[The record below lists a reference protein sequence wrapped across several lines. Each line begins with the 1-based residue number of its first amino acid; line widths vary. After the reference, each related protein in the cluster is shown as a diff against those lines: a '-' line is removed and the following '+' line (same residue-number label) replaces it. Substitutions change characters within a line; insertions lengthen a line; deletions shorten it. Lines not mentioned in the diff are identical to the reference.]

1 MYSLVQFKDNDGGT
15 LSIVNSEWLT
25 PRKNEVYWPPV
36 KGTKAFERLLTCSPN
51 EKWHLYG
58 VQRVFCETD
67 SLEKAKQKLKL
78 AEVTSDLTTEEKTE
92 VQRPTKRRA
101 IRTNR
106 YISSDEQD
114 DENDNYILL
123 QDKNKYPGASLPNN
137 LEQGFLTNVEN
148 KRQET
153 DDLQLTGFQDE
164 VVSLL
169 TLIKIQNDQI
179 LSILKHKRMGVN
191 LKPDYKFPLKTNEDL
206 ENTEKLLKIE
216 ENYENLVSYLETLG
230 GRDTSNKVSRIMKTL
245 LADGLSK
252 EFNFYG
258 KRSQKRPFCQ
268 LLLRKCIVEAV
279 IKNTT
284 GATEKEIEDK
294 IKVWLKHAPER
305 VLKKENKVD

>member
-78 AEVTSDLTTEEKTE
+78 AEVTSDLTTEEETE

-101 IRTNR
+101 IRTNS

-153 DDLQLTGFQDE
+153 DDLQLTGFQDK

-179 LSILKHKRMGVN
+179 LSILKHKRMGVK
-191 LKPDYKFPLKTNEDL
+191 KPDYKFPLKTNEDL

>member
-58 VQRVFCETD
+58 VQRVFCET
-67 SLEKAKQKLKL
+67 
-78 AEVTSDLTTEEKTE
+78 V
-92 VQRPTKRRA
+92 
-101 IRTNR
+101 
-106 YISSDEQD
+106 
-114 DENDNYILL
+114 L

-137 LEQGFLTNVEN
+137 ITTARHNNSDFTQEISIPTLPSSILQNLEQGFVTNVEN

-153 DDLQLTGFQDE
+153 DDLQLTGFQDK

-258 KRSQKRPFCQ
+258 EK
-268 LLLRKCIVEAV
+268 I
-279 IKNTT
+279 
-284 GATEKEIEDK
+284 TEKTILSTSSTK
-294 IKVWLKHAPER
+294 MYCGSC
-305 VLKKENKVD
+305 N